1 MYVLVLFTGN
11 GEDLAEQ
18 GRSQPRM
25 PPGSASLNAGVY
37 FIAEQYETV
46 I

>member
-1 MYVLVLFTGN
+1 MANFEHEL
-11 GEDLAEQ
+11 EQ

-25 PPGSASLNAGVY
+25 PPGSASLNAGVC
-37 FIAEQYETV
+37 FIVEQYETE